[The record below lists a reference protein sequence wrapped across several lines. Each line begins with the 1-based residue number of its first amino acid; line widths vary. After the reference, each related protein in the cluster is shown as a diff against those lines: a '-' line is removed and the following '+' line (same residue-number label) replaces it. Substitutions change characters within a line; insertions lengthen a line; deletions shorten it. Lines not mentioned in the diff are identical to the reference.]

1 MIVLQSLESQLAQE
15 RIEVDHLQGLVAA
28 AKEKSDRDKE
38 ALKKATRCEI
48 LVLAF
53 LLKRV
58 FKEGLMGLVSVYFI
72 NNNMF

>member
-53 LLKRV
+53 PWKKNV
-58 FKEGLMGLVSVYFI
+58 SFYFKEQQHSFRI
-72 NNNMF
+72 FN